1 MNYFDAAG
9 TLLFYSKDEA
19 TGFNTHAEN
28 TGEFNSHKHKAKLIG
43 NTEAHGT
50 YRIFRNSTITVSL
63 KYLSN
68 FRRSPKCYWL
78 ISKLNWNLDGQI
90 IVFYKCLV
98 FLIVLQCRCYFY
110 YQGQKIIC
118 SCRHFI
124 SKRWPETF

>member
-19 TGFNTHAEN
+19 TAFNTHAEN

-50 YRIFRNSTITVSL
+50 NRIFRNSTITVSL

-68 FRRSPKCYWL
+68 FRRSPKCY
-78 ISKLNWNLDGQI
+78 
-90 IVFYKCLV
+90 
-98 FLIVLQCRCYFY
+98 
-110 YQGQKIIC
+110 
-118 SCRHFI
+118 
-124 SKRWPETF
+124 